1 LNALLEQQQTDFN
14 AATVGRTLPVL
25 IEKEG
30 RKPGQIV
37 GRSPYLQPVWAMGS
51 PKLIGQIVP
60 MRIDTATRGS
70 LTGALVA
77 AAPSPLVE
85 AAP

>member
-1 LNALLEQQQTDFN
+1 M
-14 AATVGRTLPVL
+14 L

-37 GRSPYLQPVWAMGS
+37 GRSPYLQPVWAMGDAS
-51 PKLIGQIVP
+51 LIGQIVP

-70 LTGALVA
+70 LTGALVNAAPKRPAEA
-77 AAPSPLVE
+77 AA
-85 AAP
+85 